1 MKGWET
7 MKKEDFVALGIDES
21 AAEKCA
27 AASAEELKGFIPKA
41 RFDEVN
47 NEKKALEKTLSERDE
62 QLETLKKSTGNVE
75 EMKKQIADLQAENKT
90 KDEAHAAEMAKLK
103 LDNAVDTALTAAGA
117 KNIKAVRALLDSS
130 GLKLGEDGKPE
141 GLTAQ
146 LEALKKS
153 DGYLFKESEAPSF
166 KGFQPGASGDGVPKS
181 ADLSKMTYSEITAY
195 MASNGDAKII

>member
-1 MKGWET
+1 
-7 MKKEDFVALGIDES
+7 MKKEDFTALGIDES

-62 QLETLKKSTGNVE
+62 QLETIKKSTGDVDA
-75 EMKKQIADLQAENKT
+75 MKKEIADLQAKN
-90 KDEAHAAEMAKLK
+90 EAHAAEMAKLR
-103 LDNAVDTALTAAGA
+103 LDNAVDTALTSAGA
-117 KNIKAVRALLDSS
+117 KNIKAVRALLDTS
-130 GLKLGEDGKPE
+130 GLKLGEDGKLD

-153 DGYLFKESEAPSF
+153 DGYLFKENEAPSF
-166 KGFQPGASGDGVPKS
+166 KGFQPGASGDGVPQNL
-181 ADLSKMTYSEITAY
+181 DTSKMTYSEMMAY
-195 MASNGDAKII
+195 MAANPGAKI